1 MDKITKILLIVA
13 VILIIIWGSMT
24 FISNSHFDLSN
35 SNQNTKINDNS
46 IPNGHNATIKILSEK
61 TLTKNEKVM
70 VQLFDNNNQPMAN
83 KYVSCRFFNSSS
95 VGNSYTASTNENGI
109 AEFSLD
115 YLNYGF
121 YGIELEYKSY
131 DDNIGGSIIQDNI
144 EIKS

>member
-35 SNQNTKINDNS
+35 FNQNTKINDNS